1 MAPTPLTPLQ
11 LQKAQAEAEGY
22 QNGPLPP
29 LNLPNQYTQAVLGN
43 PQLPETGPVPAYPG
57 VRDTPNALLRV
68 DGMSAEQAQN
78 LLMLDQDLGSDPL
91 APYSFFKSAG
101 HQQPAIAAVAYE
113 PCVTTA
119 NHVNAHLFY
128 LSSSVLVNVISVYV
142 GVGAAGAT
150 ANFGIYNQDGSLRI
164 DSGPMAVTGS
174 GVVVFA
180 ANTAINVGMVPGWYY
195 FAFSCTSTAA
205 TFLAIDQ
212 NNIIAYY
219 ALSGGT
225 PKNVLAASP
234 LAGGALPLTL
244 GNISTLSPSDVVYH
258 PMVIFDE
265 NI

>member
-1 MAPTPLTPLQ
+1 MSPTPLTPLQ

-57 VRDTPNALLRV
+57 VRDTPNTLLRV

-91 APYSFFKSAG
+91 APYAFFKSTG
-101 HQQPAIAAVAYE
+101 QQQPAIAAVAYE

-128 LSSSVLVNVISVYV
+128 LSSSVLVNLISVYV

-150 ANFGIYNQDGSLRI
+150 ANFGIYNQDGSLLI
-164 DSGPMAVTGS
+164 DSGPMVVTGS

-180 ANTAINVGMVPGWYY
+180 ANTAINVRMVPGWYY

-205 TFLAIDQ
+205 TFLAINQ

-225 PKNVLAASP
+225 PKNILAASP

-258 PMVIFDE
+258 PMVIFGE
-265 NI
+265 TT